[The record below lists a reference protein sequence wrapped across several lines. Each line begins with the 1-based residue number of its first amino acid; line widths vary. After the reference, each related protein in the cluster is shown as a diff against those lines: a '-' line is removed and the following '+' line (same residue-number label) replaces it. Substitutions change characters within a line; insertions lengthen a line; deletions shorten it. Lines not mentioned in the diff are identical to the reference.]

1 MDLFFGLRSQVS
13 KLKHEGPTAIEKQCS
28 GYIFESKLHL
38 IFWKKNSGM
47 PGVSKFHQ
55 ILHKFA
61 RDGCIMCLFSFCRF
75 DSLFDFWVC
84 ERILGLCLVMMSFI
98 VKYFRISNHRMTK
111 PLQWMV
117 MLHIHSMPVVCF
129 AVWLPAV
136 WNSRTT
142 PKVVI
147 SFIDLF

>member
-1 MDLFFGLRSQVS
+1 MHHVS
-13 KLKHEGPTAIEKQCS
+13 V
-28 GYIFESKLHL
+28 F
-38 IFWKKNSGM
+38 
-47 PGVSKFHQ
+47 
-55 ILHKFA
+55 ILPV
-61 RDGCIMCLFSFCRF
+61 
-75 DSLFDFWVC
+75 DSWFDFWVC

-111 PLQWMV
+111 PFQCMV
-117 MLHIHSMPVVCF
+117 MLHIHSMPVVRF

-147 SFIDLF
+147 SFIDLFQKITMQNHQQPTDFCYFTIIFPMSQIESILHPRSRKLGALVSLWLEFYLDIKHTPEKSAMIN